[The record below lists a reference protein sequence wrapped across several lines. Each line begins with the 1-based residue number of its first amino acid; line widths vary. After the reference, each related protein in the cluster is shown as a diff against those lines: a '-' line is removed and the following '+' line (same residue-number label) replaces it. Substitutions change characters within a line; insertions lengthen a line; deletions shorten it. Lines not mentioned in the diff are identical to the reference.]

1 MLAQDIILHGQLHR
15 SPVEV
20 VGVREAA
27 VLAVNE
33 FPAVPSLL
41 GFPALTSGV
50 APADTLDAVLLI
62 IDQPGPLVHVPLVDE
77 GRAV

>member
-1 MLAQDIILHGQLHR
+1 M
-15 SPVEV
+15 EV

-41 GFPALTSGV
+41 VLPALTSGV
-50 APADTLDAVLLI
+50 ASADTLDTELLI
-62 IDQPGPLVHVPLVDE
+62 NDQPGPLVHVPLVDE